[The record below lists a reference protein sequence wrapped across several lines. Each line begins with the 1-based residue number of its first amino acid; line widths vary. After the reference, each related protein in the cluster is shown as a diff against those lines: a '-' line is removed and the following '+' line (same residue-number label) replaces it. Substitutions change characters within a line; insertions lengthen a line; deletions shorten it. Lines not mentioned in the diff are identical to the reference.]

1 MKVCKVYFFSK
12 ERLQVSLNNSVT
24 KYVEL
29 IFNEVPRLMGRKFKF
44 SQLAGNWRKRELAP
58 ALDLLLKASVV
69 HDVRHTSASGIAD
82 RYL

>member
-29 IFNEVPRLMGRKFKF
+29 IFSEVPRLMDQKFKF
-44 SQLAGNWRKRELAP
+44 SRLAGKGTGSGLGF
-58 ALDLLLKASVV
+58 
-69 HDVRHTSASGIAD
+69 TSQGI
-82 RYL
+82 RCS